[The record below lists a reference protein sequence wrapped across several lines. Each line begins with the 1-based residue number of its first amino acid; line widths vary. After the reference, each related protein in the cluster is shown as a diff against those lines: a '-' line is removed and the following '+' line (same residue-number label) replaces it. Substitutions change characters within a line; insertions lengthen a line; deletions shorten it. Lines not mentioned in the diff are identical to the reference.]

1 MIQTIQSILTL
12 ILSGANLCVLGYAL
26 FKFTKKPHDTLD
38 QRVTALEVEVKNIKD
53 SLNQGQDKFRAHD
66 ESIKVLIHSTLAL
79 IEFEIQYCLIEHKEM
94 SESLKKAKEDLHNF
108 LSDR

>member
-26 FKFTKKPHDTLD
+26 FRFTKKPHDTLD
-38 QRVTALEVEVKNIKD
+38 KRVTALEVETKNIKE
-53 SLNQGQDKFRAHD
+53 SLNHGQDKFRAHD
-66 ESIKVLIHSTLAL
+66 ESIKVLLHSSLAL
-79 IEFEIQYCLIEHKEM
+79 IEWEIQYCLIEHKEM

-108 LSDR
+108 LAEK

>member
-38 QRVTALEVEVKNIKD
+38 QRVTSLEVEVKNIKE
-53 SLNQGQDKFRAHD
+53 SLNYGQDKFRKHD
-66 ESIKVLIHSTLAL
+66 ESIKVLLHSTLAL

-94 SESLKKAKEDLHNF
+94 SDSLKKAKEDLHNF
-108 LSDR
+108 LSEK

>member
-1 MIQTIQSILTL
+1 MIDTIQMILTL
-12 ILSGANLCVLGYAL
+12 IISLANLCVLMYGLY
-26 FKFTKKPHDTLD
+26 KFTKKPHDTLD
-38 QRVTALEVEVKNIKD
+38 QRVTALEVQIENIKD